1 MFNRPNRLV
10 RFCLRRLAWA
20 RLWLAVLCALG
31 ACAPGQAQTRP
42 EWKLKEGDRFY
53 VETVN
58 TLKGSSKKAGQ
69 EYKSDMEIVMVD
81 LYRVARRDASGVVLE
96 KTIVSRKFKSASGE
110 LDKLAESLGKKL
122 EGNVLTVQLDP
133 TWQKVMKI
141 GGIKDYVK
149 LFSADEK
156 TEGEHEE
163 TIKEEQQIIF
173 AGFLPD
179 KAVEPGQR
187 WQRKSSHESHKPTA
201 NYTAVE
207 DYIYRGKE
215 AVADRD
221 ADHIDAAWTVTF
233 VPPKLE
239 GVEVK
244 QDLKAEPAK
253 ASYFFDSGAGRLV
266 KSERSFHV
274 KGKWTLIYQGKEI
287 VTEVDQDENW
297 RIRLTDENP
306 LAKEK

>member
-1 MFNRPNRLV
+1 MFNTRNRLV
-10 RFCLRRLAWA
+10 RSCRRLVGA
-20 RLWLAVLCALG
+20 RMWLAVLWAFG
-31 ACAPGQAQTRP
+31 ACTPGQAQTRL

-53 VETVN
+53 IETVN

-81 LYRVARRDASGVVLE
+81 LYRVARRDAAGVVLE

-110 LDKLAESLGKKL
+110 LDKVAEALAKKL
-122 EGNVLTVQLDP
+122 EGSVLTVHLDP
-133 TWQKVMKI
+133 SWQKVTKI

-187 WQRKSSHESHKPTA
+187 WESKSSHESHKPTA

-207 DYIYRGKE
+207 YFIYRGKE
-215 AVADRD
+215 TVADKPVE
-221 ADHIDAAWTVTF
+221 HIDAAWTVTF

-244 QDLKAEPAK
+244 QDLKADPAK
-253 ASYFFDSGAGRLV
+253 ASYFFDAAAGRLV
-266 KSERSFHV
+266 KSERNFHV
-274 KGKWTLIYQGKEI
+274 KGKWTLTYQGKES

-306 LAKEK
+306 LGKEK

>member
-1 MFNRPNRLV
+1 MLGGAKACDELTRRPIIKENPAAQ
-10 RFCLRRLAWA
+10 LALMWYYI
-20 RLWLAVLCALG
+20 G
-31 ACAPGQAQTRP
+31 NG
-42 EWKLKEGDRFY
+42 
-53 VETVN
+53 
-58 TLKGSSKKAGQ
+58 KGSKNMVILPYKDRLELFSKYLQ
-69 EYKSDMEIVMVD
+69 QLVM
-81 LYRVARRDASGVVLE
+81 
-96 KTIVSRKFKSASGE
+96 
-110 LDKLAESLGKKL
+110 ESLGKKL
-122 EGNVLTVQLDP
+122 QGNVLTVQLDP

-244 QDLKAEPAK
+244 QDLKADPAK
-253 ASYFFDSGAGRLV
+253 ARYFFDSGAGRLV

-306 LAKEK
+306 LGREK